1 MNMTRATEYRLM
13 VQKNKEVKEH
23 YSALLVEYLKKE
35 GKNYMD
41 TYFNFNADKL
51 TLRWFGKL
59 EVKDLQFL
67 MKIFGDIE
75 SLQASHQEIVIVF
88 RDDD

>member
-1 MNMTRATEYRLM
+1 MTRATEYHLM
-13 VQKNKEVKEH
+13 MQKNREVKEH
-23 YSALLVEYLKKE
+23 YFALLVEYLKKE
-35 GKNYMD
+35 GKNVRD

-51 TLRWFGKL
+51 TLRWFGKIEIRDL
-59 EVKDLQFL
+59 EFL

-75 SLQASHQEIVIVF
+75 SLQAEHQHIVIVF

>member
-1 MNMTRATEYRLM
+1 MTRATEYRLM

-23 YSALLVEYLKKE
+23 YSALLQEYLKKE

-51 TLRWFGKL
+51 TLRWLGKMEL
-59 EVKDLQFL
+59 NDLQFL

-75 SLQASHQEIVIVF
+75 SLQPAHEYIVIVF
-88 RDDD
+88 RDDDK

>member
-1 MNMTRATEYRLM
+1 MTRATEYKLM

-23 YSALLVEYLKKE
+23 YSALLQEYLKKE

-51 TLRWFGKL
+51 TLRWSGRMEL
-59 EVKDLQFL
+59 NDLQFL
-67 MKIFGDIE
+67 LKIFGDIE
-75 SLQASHQEIVIVF
+75 SLQAEHQDIIVVF
-88 RDDD
+88 KGDD

>member
-1 MNMTRATEYRLM
+1 MTRATEYRLM

-35 GKNYMD
+35 GKNHMD

-51 TLRWFGKL
+51 TLRWSGRMEL
-59 EVKDLQFL
+59 NDLQFL
-67 MKIFGDIE
+67 LKIFGDIE
-75 SLQASHQEIVIVF
+75 SLQAEHQDIVVVF
-88 RDDD
+88 KGED